1 MESETAGARGGTWQE
16 GDDGRVGVGTLV
28 EVGGHLRRA
37 LAAVAADGGP
47 VPDVAVAVDRHRDLT
62 VALLSGVDRLAELHL
77 GHCGFKGITLSKHS
91 QKGVMIRGIIALD
104 AGLSRICL
112 LIFDK

>member
-1 MESETAGARGGTWQE
+1 M
-16 GDDGRVGVGTLV
+16 

-37 LAAVAADGGP
+37 LAAVAADGGL

-77 GHCGFKGITLSKHS
+77 RHCGFKDITFSKQS
-91 QKGVMIRGIIALD
+91 QKEVIIRIIIAFD
-104 AGLSRICL
+104 AGLDLFIY
-112 LIFDK
+112 F